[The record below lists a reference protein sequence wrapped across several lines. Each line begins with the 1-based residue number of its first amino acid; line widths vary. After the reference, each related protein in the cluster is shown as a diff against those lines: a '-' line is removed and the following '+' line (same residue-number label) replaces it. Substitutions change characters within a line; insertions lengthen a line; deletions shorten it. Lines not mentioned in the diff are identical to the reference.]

1 MTEQSRREIR
11 HAQTKQEIIN
21 TAFELVITKGA
32 DKLSLREVARNVGYK
47 SPAGLYEYFD
57 GKDGLIE
64 AVCFEA
70 DSRFMAHLA
79 MIDSNQPIRDYIVA
93 LGVAYIQFARQH
105 SQQFQFLFDN
115 QTTRADEAMVMEII
129 ESGQDNAFALVYRAI
144 ERAVNEG
151 VLEPVDGLTAF
162 EMTYCL
168 WALAHGCATLQNRHL
183 VEFPIEFERVD
194 RMAIVALLRGFRFD
208 STD

>member
-1 MTEQSRREIR
+1 MTTLSRREIR

-21 TAFELVITKGA
+21 AAFELVITKGP

-70 DSRFMAHLA
+70 DNRFLQHLSA
-79 MIDSNQPIRDYIVA
+79 VDNTLPTRDYLIE
-93 LGVAYIQFARQH
+93 LGMAYIQFARQH
-105 SQQFQFLFDN
+105 PEQFQFLFDN
-115 QTTRADEAMVMEII
+115 QTTQADEKMMQEVI
-129 ESGQDNAFALVYRAI
+129 ESDTDNAFTLVYHAI
-144 ERAVNEG
+144 ERALDEKLLKLIDDITV
-151 VLEPVDGLTAF
+151 F

-168 WALAHGCATLQNRHL
+168 WAITHGCATLQNRHL
-183 VEFPIEFERVD
+183 IEFPVDFERVD
-194 RMAIVALLRGFRFD
+194 RLAIIGLLRGFGLDRD
-208 STD
+208 